1 MVYEP
6 DQHDDAV
13 TPDNIVRSQF
23 GSPRS
28 GTNGATGQRDTSSDV
43 PETYRFDPHRPRR
56 RRYVAE
62 ESAGAAPSPTPPA
75 KPAAD
80 GPADTTEPPTSGWT
94 VARPT
99 FGKDAAGPSAMP
111 RRPSRAERR
120 RAAEGDPAADPSA
133 EPQSTDEAAVQPQT
147 AAPKPPFQPPPA
159 SSLSEPADGTQQYAA
174 DRKSDLRR
182 IASFL
187 RSTQDNTEA
196 DDEQP
201 NRPRADERTSELPTV
216 RPNPPR
222 NDRPQLSAAPAAD
235 IDKPSDAVL
244 DAVRQIPGVTGA
256 RFTDSDQK
264 LALDIAD
271 DADGELV
278 QARVSEVINSK
289 LGLRAQPVSAA
300 VGSIETDTGER
311 LAPVSRA
318 VLERIQVITSGFDST
333 VEVALALDGS
343 RAVGRSSGPAVE
355 WHTMRA
361 AADATVDAVSVL
373 LGKEAKVV
381 VEHASIEAAGSVK
394 VALVVV
400 LLLTEGGA
408 EQLAGAAPVTGDRRQ
423 AIVHAT
429 LSALNR
435 RIEAM
440 LA

>member
-28 GTNGATGQRDTSSDV
+28 GANGATGHRDTSSDV

-56 RRYVAE
+56 RRYADDDGTQ
-62 ESAGAAPSPTPPA
+62 APQAQAAT
-75 KPAAD
+75 D
-80 GPADTTEPPTSGWT
+80 GPGASNEPPTSGWT

-99 FGKDAAGPSAMP
+99 FGKGQKGSSGMP

-120 RAAEGDPAADPSA
+120 RAAEGDTAEQPATPAAP
-133 EPQSTDEAAVQPQT
+133 PAVPPVAPPPVT
-147 AAPKPPFQPPPA
+147 AATGNESDDTA
-159 SSLSEPADGTQQYAA
+159 QQYAT

-187 RSTQDNTEA
+187 RSTQDNDTT
-196 DDEQP
+196 EQP
-201 NRPRADERTSELPTV
+201 QPPATEERTSELPTV
-216 RPNPPR
+216 PATPPR
-222 NDRPQLSAAPAAD
+222 TDLQPLAPTPTPVAD
-235 IDKPSDAVL
+235 TANEGVL
-244 DAVRQIPGVTGA
+244 EAVRNVPGVTGA
-256 RFTDSDQK
+256 RFTDSDRK

-271 DADGELV
+271 DADSEVV
-278 QARVSEVINSK
+278 QRQVSELLNSR
-289 LGLRAQPVSAA
+289 LGMRVQPVSAA
-300 VGSIETDTGER
+300 VGSIETGDPGER
-311 LAPVSRA
+311 LSPVNRA

-333 VEVALALDGS
+333 VEVALALDGA

-373 LGKEAKVV
+373 VGREAKVV
-381 VEHASIEAAGSVK
+381 VEHASIETAGSVK

-400 LLLTEGGA
+400 LLLTEAGA

-435 RIEAM
+435 RIEMM